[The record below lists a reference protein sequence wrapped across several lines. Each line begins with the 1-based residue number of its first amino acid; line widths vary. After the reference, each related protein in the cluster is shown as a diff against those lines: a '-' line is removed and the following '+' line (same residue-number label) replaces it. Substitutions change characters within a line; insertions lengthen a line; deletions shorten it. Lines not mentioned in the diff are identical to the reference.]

1 MWTTW
6 WQRQCRKQTHGKDR
20 GQCSECCD
28 KDASLSLD
36 PVLCWNWF
44 CINKSVI
51 LKFQAETRTNL
62 SDNRQQVVIQCD
74 LWCRSS
80 EIYANIRADLEM
92 ANLDHFSNF
101 ASTESYGFSFTG
113 TAVAGLQIRSTLPH
127 RFWTIVRLG
136 TNAKSST
143 PYVKIFAIWP
153 EVFRH
158 FSVSSLYVN
167 ALENSFFVR
176 VHVSNGGHSED
187 TESPGASLCARK
199 SKTAE
204 ACGVKKWLRLT
215 NCPAV
220 RDPHE
225 VLLWHAGGRKPAQRS
240 ISIPIFRTIGCVFA
254 AKIAKIQFS
263 CIVLAMEHEI
273 FYRFAWNWHM

>member
-153 EVFRH
+153 LCKYFRYSWTKGDLQRRKDIL
-158 FSVSSLYVN
+158 FSK
-167 ALENSFFVR
+167 R
-176 VHVSNGGHSED
+176 SNW
-187 TESPGASLCARK
+187 L
-199 SKTAE
+199 
-204 ACGVKKWLRLT
+204 KK
-215 NCPAV
+215 
-220 RDPHE
+220 
-225 VLLWHAGGRKPAQRS
+225 
-240 ISIPIFRTIGCVFA
+240 
-254 AKIAKIQFS
+254 
-263 CIVLAMEHEI
+263 
-273 FYRFAWNWHM
+273 

>member
-1 MWTTW
+1 M
-6 WQRQCRKQTHGKDR
+6 G
-20 GQCSECCD
+20 
-28 KDASLSLD
+28 LSL
-36 PVLCWNWF
+36 VNICHGY
-44 CINKSVI
+44 I
-51 LKFQAETRTNL
+51 LAR
-62 SDNRQQVVIQCD
+62 I
-74 LWCRSS
+74 W
-80 EIYANIRADLEM
+80 AN
-92 ANLDHFSNF
+92 HV
-101 ASTESYGFSFTG
+101 G
-113 TAVAGLQIRSTLPH
+113 
-127 RFWTIVRLG
+127 RL
-136 TNAKSST
+136 
-143 PYVKIFAIWP
+143 

-187 TESPGASLCARK
+187 TESPGASLYARK
-199 SKTAE
+199 SKAAE
-204 ACGVKKWLRLT
+204 ACEVKKWLRLT

-240 ISIPIFRTIGCVFA
+240 ISIPIFRTIGCVCA

>member
-1 MWTTW
+1 M
-6 WQRQCRKQTHGKDR
+6 RP
-20 GQCSECCD
+20 
-28 KDASLSLD
+28 A
-36 PVLCWNWF
+36 
-44 CINKSVI
+44 
-51 LKFQAETRTNL
+51 RTL
-62 SDNRQQVVIQCD
+62 AR
-74 LWCRSS
+74 
-80 EIYANIRADLEM
+80 
-92 ANLDHFSNF
+92 HFF
-101 ASTESYGFSFTG
+101 RI
-113 TAVAGLQIRSTLPH
+113 IRSQPPAKTKTFPELCDQIATFSMQSETPKTQRSTHATRAVRWHMMWLVFLSWSASVYCNVSDGWWDITATL
-127 RFWTIVRLG
+127 TDQISSQKADYV
-136 TNAKSST
+136 TNYQK
-143 PYVKIFAIWP
+143 